1 MAGTINQGQ
10 FLITCGL
17 CDNSTQQYCNSCQIN
32 LCVYCVSVHVEKL
45 KTTKHDIV
53 PYQDRDIKFT
63 FRLCAKHSNQR
74 CEAQCQQC
82 DVQVCMKCII
92 SNHIGHTIGEIP
104 NIFNI
109 QRLGIEKDTSELEKV
124 LIPKYKQNEK
134 DVDAKILKV
143 TQEHEK
149 MENEGGNL
157 RRFWHQEVNRIFD
170 TIRYNIRF
178 SNYYQTSSLKAHQ
191 TRLRDEVI
199 KMTKTLQ
206 NNKEFLLSNKVLD
219 VTNYKSQINKYR
231 DMPRESDV
239 DIPALKTNVLLDQ
252 EIRVGFGD
260 FEAALTQVRTSGL
273 NTTFPHLPKKYLLNP
288 VLLLAN
294 VATPVKPLFRIAITG
309 TNEIWVSGIRDKTIR
324 RYNIKGKEVDTVAT
338 SCPQQPDDISVTRNG
353 DLIFTDCYN
362 RDVKMVKNEKITT
375 LFSTPWRWHP
385 RGICCTKSGGFLVSV
400 LHVDMKR
407 RKILRY
413 QENTLKQEIE
423 KDEQGNPILV
433 EGNLMVFLAESNNGD
448 ICCSDPNA
456 RVMLVMDRYGHVRFR
471 YDGQAS
477 LREKPFDPAVIVTD
491 SANHIIV
498 ADSNNECVHILDED
512 GKILLRLINIGSM
525 PAALGLDT
533 QGRLW
538 VGLRDEGQVKV
549 IQYSK

>member
-1 MAGTINQGQ
+1 MASTINQGQ

-32 LCVYCVSVHVEKL
+32 LCVDCVSVHVEKL

-63 FRLCAKHSNQR
+63 FRLCAKHSDQR

-92 SNHIGHTIGEIP
+92 STHKGHAIGEIP

-143 TQEHEK
+143 TQAHEE
-149 MENEGGNL
+149 MENEGEKQ
-157 RRFWHQEVNRIFD
+157 RRFWQQEVNCIFD
-170 TIRYNIRF
+170 IIRSNIR
-178 SNYYQTSSLKAHQ
+178 SSKEDQTTSLKAHQ
-191 TRLRDEVI
+191 GKLRDEVL
-199 KMTKTLQ
+199 KMTRTLQ
-206 NNKEFLLSNKVLD
+206 HNKEILLSNKVLD
-219 VTNYKSQINKYR
+219 VTNYKSQINEYR
-231 DMPRESDV
+231 DMPKGDDV

-252 EIRVGFGD
+252 EIRVAFGD

-273 NTTFPHLPKKYLLNP
+273 STTFPHLPMKVLLNP
-288 VLLLAN
+288 VSILAI
-294 VATPVKPLFRIAITG
+294 VATGVKPLFRIAIAG
-309 TNEIWVSGIRDKTIR
+309 TNEIWVSGVRDKTIR
-324 RYNIKGKEVDTVAT
+324 RYNIKGIEIDTVIT
-338 SCPQQPDDISVTRNG
+338 SCPRQPDDISVTRNG

-362 RDVKMVKNEKITT
+362 RAVKVVKNGKITT

-400 LHVDMKR
+400 LHADMKR

-423 KDEQGNPILV
+423 KDDQGNPILV

-456 RVMLVMDRYGHVRFR
+456 RAMLVMDRYGHVRIR
-471 YDGQAS
+471 YDVQIVS
-477 LREKPFDPAVIVTD
+477 RKNPFDPAFIVID

-498 ADSNNECVHILDED
+498 ADSNNECVHILNQD
-512 GKILLRLINIGSM
+512 GKFLVCVDNIGSM
-525 PAALGLDT
+525 PGALGLNT
-533 QGRLW
+533 QERLW

-549 IQYSK
+549 IQYLK

>member
-1 MAGTINQGQ
+1 M
-10 FLITCGL
+10 
-17 CDNSTQQYCNSCQIN
+17 N
-32 LCVYCVSVHVEKL
+32 LCVDCVSVHVEKL
-45 KTTKHDIV
+45 KTLKHDIV
-53 PYQDRDIKFT
+53 PYQDRDVKFT
-63 FRLCAKHSNQR
+63 FPLCAQHSNQR

-92 SNHIGHTIGEIP
+92 SNHKGHAIGEIP

-143 TQEHEK
+143 TQEHEE
-149 MENEGGNL
+149 MENEGGKL
-157 RRFWHQEVNRIFD
+157 RCFWHQEVKRIFD
-170 TIRYNIRF
+170 TIR
-178 SNYYQTSSLKAHQ
+178 SNVRSSKDDQTTSLKAHQ
-191 TRLRDEVI
+191 AKVRDEVI

-206 NNKEFLLSNKVLD
+206 HNKEILLSNKVLD
-219 VTNYKSQINKYR
+219 VTNYKSQINEYR
-231 DMPRESDV
+231 DMPKLSDV
-239 DIPALKTNVLLDQ
+239 DIPALKTNVLLGQ
-252 EIRVGFGD
+252 EIRIAFGD
-260 FEAALTQVRTSGL
+260 FEAALTQVMASDL
-273 NTTFPHLPKKYLLNP
+273 STTFPHLPKKDLLNP
-288 VLLLAN
+288 VLILTN
-294 VATPVKPLFRIAITG
+294 VATAVKPLFRIAIAG
-309 TNEIWVSGIRDKTIR
+309 TNEIWVSGIQDKTIR
-324 RYNIKGKEVDTVAT
+324 RYNIKGIEVDTVTT

-353 DLIFTDCYN
+353 DLIFTDCYH
-362 RDVKMVKNEKITT
+362 RDVKMVKNGKITT

-400 LHVDMKR
+400 LHVDMKH

-456 RVMLVMDRYGHVRFR
+456 RVMLIMDRYGHVRCR
-471 YDGQAS
+471 YDGQKS

-491 SANHIIV
+491 SANLIFV
-498 ADSNNECVHILDED
+498 ADCNNECVHILNQD
-512 GKILLRLINIGSM
+512 GNFLICLIKIGSM
-525 PAALGLDT
+525 PATLDLDK

-538 VGLRDEGQVKV
+538 VGLRDEGQVNV
-549 IQYSK
+549 IQYFK